1 MPNTFQNISDKDL
14 ADKLVKIS
22 DEEIK
27 IYHRQRQKKAKR
39 YYWIA
44 LICGIAVI
52 PCLIYSI
59 YWLMLILGIGGI
71 CMIQL
76 GRYERMRWQRIYE
89 NLMYLR
95 NQRKKSINEVEESK
109 KKSGYKYQKT
119 DL

>member
-1 MPNTFQNISDKDL
+1 MHNTFGNIPDKEL

-22 DEEIK
+22 DYEIK
-27 IYHRQRQKKAKR
+27 SYHRQRQKKVKSF
-39 YYWIA
+39 YIGA

-71 CMIQL
+71 FLVQI
-76 GRYERMRWQRIYE
+76 GRYERLRWQRIYE

-95 NQRKKSINEVEESK
+95 NQRQKSTKEMEESK
-109 KKSGYKYQKT
+109 KKTGYKYQKM
-119 DL
+119 